1 MFMDLGWFETLVIS
15 GIFVVS
21 FFGATESFTEQK
33 NGSFVYKTNSPSFD
47 LMGKNSESCKNRLIV
62 PMMWIDSRK
71 LFQATVWDLVS
82 LPKSMGNCRC
92 LVLKSFEKICF
103 FYLKHFEAVKFLWNW
118 KTMPKDSQWCYR
130 SGVTPPKTK
139 MTMENPPWMKMY
151 FLWKMV
157 VFQCHV
163 CVQGCNTNLDFM
175 LPDDPLNN
183 QALAT
188 FEFHPLVQ

>member
-1 MFMDLGWFETLVIS
+1 M
-15 GIFVVS
+15 S

-92 LVLKSFEKICF
+92 FGPEIV
-103 FYLKHFEAVKFLWNW
+103 
-118 KTMPKDSQWCYR
+118 
-130 SGVTPPKTK
+130 
-139 MTMENPPWMKMY
+139 
-151 FLWKMV
+151 
-157 VFQCHV
+157 
-163 CVQGCNTNLDFM
+163 
-175 LPDDPLNN
+175 
-183 QALAT
+183 
-188 FEFHPLVQ
+188 